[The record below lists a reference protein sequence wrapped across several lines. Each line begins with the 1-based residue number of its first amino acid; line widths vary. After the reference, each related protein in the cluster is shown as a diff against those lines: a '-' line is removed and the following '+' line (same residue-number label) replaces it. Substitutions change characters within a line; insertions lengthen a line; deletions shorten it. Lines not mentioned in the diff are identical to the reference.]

1 MPRVADDAVRFAE
14 QLLSLVDTGRT
25 SSTYKLATLLA
36 LIDVAVEST
45 DPVDGAPTRVRAK
58 RVAER
63 VVELYWPQSAV
74 YGAVPGGALVQSP
87 QAGVIPA
94 RLADWRQRHG
104 IGSRATLDDAR
115 RVDPAGWTDLEHD
128 LVARVL
134 QMPIPR
140 LQRFGDG
147 ARAAER
153 RFIFDYAWHD
163 KESPGRLMAVEF
175 DDWLHLKPGVGEHLV
190 RLAPLL
196 RPVIHSKWI
205 DLVVAYNAG
214 LHDVRQLDEFLFGAQ
229 RVNLDVL
236 REPLTDLQMGRCFY
250 CDLPMRR
257 AVHVDHFI
265 PWSRN
270 PDNRLDNLVAADD
283 RCNTSKSTSL
293 ASHPHLASWVER
305 TTGSGLDDL
314 ASATGWQRD
323 AAASAHT
330 AAASYRWMP
339 AGARLWSSV
348 DDYEELDPDRIGS
361 LLALLRPSP

>member
-14 QLLSLVDTGRT
+14 QLLSLVDTGKT

-45 DPVDGAPTRVRAK
+45 DPVDGAPARIRAK
-58 RVAER
+58 RVAKR

-74 YGAVPGGALVQSP
+74 YGAASGGALIQSP

-94 RLADWRQRHG
+94 RLAEWRQQHG

-115 RVDPAGWTDLEHD
+115 RVDPAGWKDLEND

-147 ARAAER
+147 SRAAER
-153 RFIFDYAWHD
+153 RFIFDFAWRD
-163 KESPGRLMAVEF
+163 KESPSRLMAVEF
-175 DDWLHLKPGVGEHLV
+175 DDWLHLQPGVGEHLV

-196 RPVIHSKWI
+196 RPVIYSKWI

-229 RVNLDVL
+229 RVNLDAL

-250 CDLPMRR
+250 CDQPMRR

-270 PDNRLDNLVAADD
+270 PDNRLDNLVAADG
-283 RCNTSKSTSL
+283 RCNTSKSASL
-293 ASHPHLASWVER
+293 ASHSHLASWVER
-305 TTGSGLDDL
+305 TTDSGLDDV
-314 ASATGWQRD
+314 ASTTRWQRD
-323 AAASAHT
+323 AVASAHT
-330 AAASYRWMP
+330 VAASYRWMP
-339 AGARLWSSV
+339 AGAQLWSSV
-348 DDYEELDPDRIGS
+348 DDYEEIDPARIGT
-361 LLALLRPSP
+361 LLASLRTLP

>member
-1 MPRVADDAVRFAE
+1 MPRVADDAVQFAE

-45 DPVDGAPTRVRAK
+45 DPVDGAPTRIRAK

-63 VVELYWPQSAV
+63 VIELYWPQSAT
-74 YGAVPGGALVQSP
+74 YGAVPSGALVQSP

-94 RLADWRQRHG
+94 RLANWRQQYG

-115 RVDPAGWTDLEHD
+115 RADPAGWDEMRTD

-147 ARAAER
+147 KRAAEQ
-153 RFIFDYAWHD
+153 RFIFDFAWHD
-163 KESPGRLMAVEF
+163 KESPRRLMAVEF
-175 DDWLHLKPGVGEHLV
+175 DDWLHLQPGVGEHLV

-214 LHDVRQLDEFLFGAQ
+214 LHDVRQLDEFLFGAE
-229 RVNLDVL
+229 RVNLGVL
-236 REPLTDLQMGRCFY
+236 RDPLTDLQLGRCFY
-250 CDLPMRR
+250 CDQPMRR
-257 AVHVDHFI
+257 TVHIDHFI

-270 PDNRLDNLVAADD
+270 PDNRLDNLVAADA
-283 RCNTSKSTSL
+283 RCNSSKSASL
-293 ASHPHLASWVER
+293 ASYSHIASWVER
-305 TTGSGLDDL
+305 TNDASLDDL
-314 ASATGWQRD
+314 AAATGWQRD
-323 AAASAHT
+323 AIASGHT
-330 AAASYRWMP
+330 VAASYRWMP
-339 AGARLWSSV
+339 AGAQLWSSV

>member
-1 MPRVADDAVRFAE
+1 MADDAVRFAE

-25 SSTYKLATLLA
+25 SSTYKFATLLA

-45 DPVDGAPTRVRAK
+45 DPVDGAPTRIRAK

-63 VVELYWPQSAV
+63 VVELYWPQSAA
-74 YGAVPGGALVQSP
+74 YGAVSEGALVQSP

-94 RLADWRQRHG
+94 RLADWRQQHG

-115 RVDPAGWTDLEHD
+115 RVDPAGWDRLMKT

-140 LQRFGDG
+140 LQKFGEG
-147 ARAAER
+147 RRAPER
-153 RFIFDYAWHD
+153 RFIFDFAWRD
-163 KESPGRLMAVEF
+163 KESPDRLMAVEF
-175 DDWLHLKPGVGEHLV
+175 DDWLHLQPGVGEHLV

-214 LHDVRQLDEFLFGAQ
+214 LHDVRQLDEFLFGAE
-229 RVNLDVL
+229 RVNLGAL
-236 REPLTDLQMGRCFY
+236 REPLTDLQLGRCFY
-250 CDLPMRR
+250 CDQPMRR

-270 PDNRLDNLVAADD
+270 PDNRIDNLVAADA
-283 RCNTSKSTSL
+283 RCNTSKSASL
-293 ASHPHLASWVER
+293 AGHSHLSSWVER
-305 TTGSGLDDL
+305 TTGRALDEV
-314 ASATGWQRD
+314 AAATDWPRD
-323 AAASAHT
+323 ADLSART

-348 DDYEELDPDRIGS
+348 DGYEELDPDRIGS